1 MAVEQSAATDRVDP
15 TRDANNNTWRPPRVG
30 PAIVSPGRYGRPSPI
45 NRNLKALKGST
56 TMNIPVV
63 FQNGLAAVIA
73 FVPLALLFLLIL
85 IVGLIVAKLLSK
97 ALGKLLEKV
106 GFDRLVERGG
116 VKKALAGS
124 KLDAS
129 DIIAKIVYYT
139 LVLFVLQFAFGVFG
153 PNPVSDL
160 LAGIIAFLPKIIVA
174 IIIVIIAAAIAAGAK
189 GLIQNTLGGLSYGK
203 TLANIASLF
212 ILFIGVTAA
221 LNQIEVATTVTTPI
235 LIAVLAII
243 AGVIIVGAGG
253 GLIKPMQA
261 RWESYLSKAEEEAP
275 KIKQEAKNAPS
286 VQQQAQEVSRRV
298 QAGSGSTARR
308 P

>member
-1 MAVEQSAATDRVDP
+1 
-15 TRDANNNTWRPPRVG
+15 
-30 PAIVSPGRYGRPSPI
+30 
-45 NRNLKALKGST
+45 
-56 TMNIPVV
+56 MNFPVV
-63 FQNGLAAVIA
+63 FQNALAAVVT

-97 ALGKLLEKV
+97 GLAKLLEKV

-116 VKKALAGS
+116 VKRALAKS

-129 DIIAKIVYYT
+129 DIIGKILYYT

-160 LAGIIAFLPKIIVA
+160 LEGIIGFLPKIIVA
-174 IIIVIIAAAIAAGAK
+174 IIIVVIAAAIAAGAK
-189 GLIQNTLGGLSYGK
+189 ALIENTLGGLSYGK
-203 TLANIASLF
+203 IIANVVSIF
-212 ILFIGVTAA
+212 ILFLGVTAA

-235 LIAVLAII
+235 LIAVLAIV

-261 RWESYLSKAEEEAP
+261 RWESFLAKAEEEAP
-275 KIKQEAKNAPS
+275 KMQEEARKAPS
-286 VQQQAQEVSRRV
+286 IQQQAQSAAQQAQQATRQSNRR
-298 QAGSGSTARR
+298 
-308 P
+308 

>member
-1 MAVEQSAATDRVDP
+1 MNFLQALQ
-15 TRDANNNTWRPPRVG
+15 DA
-30 PAIVSPGRYGRPSPI
+30 
-45 NRNLKALKGST
+45 
-56 TMNIPVV
+56 
-63 FQNGLAAVIA
+63 LAAVIA

-85 IVGLIVAKLLSK
+85 IVGLIVAKLISK
-97 ALGKLLEKV
+97 GLEKLLEKV

-116 VKKALAGS
+116 IKKALAKS

-129 DIIAKIVYYT
+129 DIVGKIVYYT

-160 LAGIIAFLPKIIVA
+160 LEGIIGFLPKIIVA
-174 IIIVIIAAAIAAGAK
+174 IIIVVIAAAIAAGAK

-203 TLANIASLF
+203 ILANIVAIF
-212 ILFIGVTAA
+212 ILFLGVTAA

-253 GLIKPMQA
+253 GLIKPMQQ
-261 RWESYLSKAEEEAP
+261 RWEAMLTKAEEEAP
-275 KIKQEAKNAPS
+275 KIQQEAKNAPG
-286 VQQQAQEVSRRV
+286 VAEQAQQAKARV
-298 QAGSGSTARR
+298 QNATSSQPQR
-308 P
+308 PPLPPRN

>member
-1 MAVEQSAATDRVDP
+1 MDFPAVLQD
-15 TRDANNNTWRPPRVG
+15 
-30 PAIVSPGRYGRPSPI
+30 
-45 NRNLKALKGST
+45 
-56 TMNIPVV
+56 
-63 FQNGLAAVIA
+63 GLAAVIA

-85 IVGLIVAKLLSK
+85 VVGLIVAKLISK
-97 ALGKLLEKV
+97 AIDKLLEKV

-116 VKKALAGS
+116 IKKALAGS

-129 DIIAKIVYYT
+129 DIVAKIVYYT

-153 PNPVSDL
+153 RNPVSDL
-160 LAGIIAFLPKIIVA
+160 LQGIIGFLPKIIVA
-174 IIIVIIAAAIAAGAK
+174 IIIVVIASAIAAGAK

-203 TLANIASLF
+203 VLGNIVAVF
-212 ILFIGVTAA
+212 ILFLGITAA

-261 RWESYLSKAEEEAP
+261 RWESMLTKAEEEAP
-275 KIKQEAKNAPS
+275 KIQQHAQAAPS
-286 VQQQAQEVSRRV
+286 VQQQAEQAQRKAQDATRTRR
-298 QAGSGSTARR
+298 G
-308 P
+308 